1 MKELIDR
8 ISHHVLVNRI
18 RVTEFVSDFDKL
30 RSGLISDSIFER
42 VLKTL
47 RLNLSQK
54 QIFSLSQH
62 YRDSE
67 KPDKIQWRK
76 FIDDVSVIFS
86 TSFQLQRRR
95 VVSVKTIGR
104 KIDFWGNY
112 KIKQKFRPLQSRSTI
127 LLNATCPKIQLNI
140 WTWIALGLRPGT
152 LFRPRSKLLMT
163 A

>member
-1 MKELIDR
+1 MQLISQNDAFHKIYSKFILEEISSISETDLKELIDR

-76 FIDDVSVIFS
+76 FIDDVSVIFFNQFL
-86 TSFQLQRRR
+86 TPTPTGGLC
-95 VVSVKTIGR
+95 K
-104 KIDFWGNY
+104 DH
-112 KIKQKFRPLQSRSTI
+112 RP
-127 LLNATCPKIQLNI
+127 
-140 WTWIALGLRPGT
+140 
-152 LFRPRSKLLMT
+152 
-163 A
+163 